1 MGKKEEAGLIH
12 SSGGVPDV
20 LGLRSVYPV
29 ITYDWSDWP
38 VVWPSYSTRMYGMFT
53 YERAGSIIPAGW
65 VSIYRASPV
74 GREMKESRDK

>member
-29 ITYDWSDWP
+29 ITYD
-38 VVWPSYSTRMYGMFT
+38 
-53 YERAGSIIPAGW
+53 
-65 VSIYRASPV
+65 
-74 GREMKESRDK
+74 